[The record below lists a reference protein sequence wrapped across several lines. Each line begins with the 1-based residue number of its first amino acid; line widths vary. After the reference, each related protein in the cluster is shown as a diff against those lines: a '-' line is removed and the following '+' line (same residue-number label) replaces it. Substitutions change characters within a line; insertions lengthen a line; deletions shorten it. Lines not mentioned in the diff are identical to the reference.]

1 MLEPLAVLVRPEL
14 PAQTVQLELPAQR
27 ELPAQLEPPARRELP
42 ARQELPAQRGLPAR
56 QELWGPLEPRGPLVR
71 QGPPAQLVQPARPAE
86 PADWEP
92 PGQQERLVSAP
103 WAALAPS
110 GPAHLVE
117 QAPSALSHS
126 APLHH
131 QKPSVAQ
138 AASAQPE
145 PPELSL
151 QEARP
156 ASLAPPEQPL
166 APPV

>member
-14 PAQTVQLELPAQR
+14 PAQTVQLELPAR
-27 ELPAQLEPPARRELP
+27 LELPAQLEPPAQRELP
-42 ARQELPAQRGLPAR
+42 AQQELPAQRGLPAR
-56 QELWGPLEPRGPLVR
+56 QELWGPLEPLVR
-71 QGPPAQLVQPARPAE
+71 QGPPARLVQPARPAE

-126 APLHH
+126 APLHRP
-131 QKPSVAQ
+131 QLSAAQAPSV
-138 AASAQPE
+138 

-151 QEARP
+151 PEAQL
-156 ASLAPPEQPL
+156 ASLAPPKQPL

>member
-1 MLEPLAVLVRPEL
+1 MQVSLAVLVRPEL
-14 PAQTVQLELPAQR
+14 PVQTAQQELPVQR
-27 ELPAQLEPPARRELP
+27 
-42 ARQELPAQRGLPAR
+42 ELPAQRGLLA
-56 QELWGPLEPRGPLVR
+56 LLALSGPQGPLVR
-71 QGPPAQLVQPARPAE
+71 RGLPAQPVQTAQQVRPAE
-86 PADWEP
+86 PADSEP

-126 APLHH
+126 VPLRR

-151 QEARP
+151 QEAQP
-156 ASLAPPEQPL
+156 ASQAQPEQPL
-166 APPV
+166 APPVSLASPER